1 MKIRYTD
8 RASEEL
14 DSAFAWYESRR
25 KGLGFEFLNSVENS
39 LNRLLMFPEL
49 YTVCYANFRRCII
62 KRFPYVIFYTLEG
75 QEIVIHA
82 VFAHKRNPKDKHL
95 KIKRDIPEPKG

>member
-8 RASEEL
+8 CASEEL
-14 DSAFAWYESRR
+14 DAVVAWYESKR
-25 KGLGFEFLNSVENS
+25 KGLGFEFLDSVENS

-62 KRFPYVIFYTLEG
+62 KRFPYAIFYTLEE

-82 VFAHKRNPKDKHL
+82 VFAHKRNPEDKPL
-95 KIKRDIPEPKG
+95 EN

>member
-8 RASEEL
+8 RAKQEL

-25 KGLGFEFLNSVENS
+25 KGLGFEFLESVENS

-49 YTVCYANFRRCII
+49 YAVCYANFRRCVI
-62 KRFPYVIFYTLEG
+62 KHFPYVIFYTLEN
-75 QEIVIHA
+75 QDIVIHA
-82 VFAHKRNPKDKHL
+82 VFNSRRNPEDRTFE
-95 KIKRDIPEPKG
+95 I